1 MSTRKIRW
9 GILGVAKINDRLLPS
24 FAKLANGELVA
35 IASRSLDRAQ
45 HAAKSAGIPRAFG
58 SYEALLDDPSID
70 AVYNPLPNN
79 LHAEWT
85 KKAADRGK
93 HVLCEKPLTPTAAE
107 AAELVAYCR
116 AKKIVLMD
124 GFHWPHHPRTKMLR
138 DFLDRGEIGPIRRIG
153 GAFTFRMAELNLANI
168 RLQPELGGGSLLDV
182 GCYPIY
188 GIRWAMQAEPVRVW
202 ATAHYVNGVDVEMTG
217 TLWFADGRIA
227 SFDCG
232 FTHPYRGWL
241 EIAGTTGT
249 VFVHDMW
256 LPAPH
261 ATFEVR
267 RDGKPAGTPEV
278 HAVDGH
284 DQIQHMLENF
294 ASAVLGGKPA
304 TPSPDEAVKTLRV
317 LDGLARSARTGT
329 VVELVG
335 S

>member
-1 MSTRKIRW
+1 MTTRKIRW

-35 IASRSLDRAQ
+35 IASRSLDKAQ
-45 HAAKSAGIPRAFG
+45 HAARAAGIPRAYG
-58 SYEALLDDPSID
+58 SYEQLLDDPSID

-85 KKAADRGK
+85 RKAADRGK
-93 HVLCEKPLTPTAAE
+93 HVLCEKPLTPTTGE
-107 AAELVAYCR
+107 AAQLVAYCR
-116 AKKIVLMD
+116 AKKILLMD

-138 DFLDRGEIGPIRRIG
+138 EFLDRGEIGPIRRLG

-168 RLQPELGGGSLLDV
+168 RLQPENGGGSLLDV

-188 GIRWAMQAEPVRVW
+188 GIRWAMQAEPIRVF
-202 ATAHYVNGVDVEMTG
+202 ATARYVNDVDVEMTG
-217 TLWFADGRIA
+217 TLWFPGGELA

-249 VFVHDMW
+249 VFVHDLW
-256 LPAPH
+256 QPAPRC
-261 ATFEVR
+261 TFEIR

-278 HAVDGH
+278 HISEGH
-284 DQIQHMLENF
+284 DQIRCMLENF
-294 ASAVLGGKPA
+294 ATAILTGSPGS
-304 TPSPDEAVKTLRV
+304 PSIDEAVNTLRV
-317 LDGLARSARTGT
+317 LDALAKSARTNAI
-329 VVELVG
+329 VDI